1 MKSAYIRQ
9 HSPSSSGSHNSV
21 LVTETSGSGTGTR
34 RSIKGLPRNV
44 NFNNSKR
51 WCIVKVIYNKPQR
64 LKSHKNNDADDNND
78 DDDDYDVN
86 GDDDNESEDR
96 MLSSTISKFKK
107 SINL

>member
-1 MKSAYIRQ
+1 MGGVVLDKLPQ
-9 HSPSSSGSHNSV
+9 HEGHHGRGDPLPGVDVPVDPH
-21 LVTETSGSGTGTR
+21 R
-34 RSIKGLPRNV
+34 GLTPAAAPAHLDTVHDN
-44 NFNNSKR
+44 
-51 WCIVKVIYNKPQR
+51 YDDDDDDDD
-64 LKSHKNNDADDNND
+64 NDDDDNADDNND